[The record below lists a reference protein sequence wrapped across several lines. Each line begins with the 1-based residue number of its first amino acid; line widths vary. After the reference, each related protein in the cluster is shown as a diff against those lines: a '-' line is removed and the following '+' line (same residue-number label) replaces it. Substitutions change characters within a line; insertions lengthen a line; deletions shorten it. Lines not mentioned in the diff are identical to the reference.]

1 MRIIVDN
8 VELDFF
14 TGKNKIAINLK
25 SADIGDLKTR
35 EVNYSNQFSI
45 PKTPNNISIF
55 GSADNEKVISN
66 SPYVKKS
73 ALIIESGVIIQEG
86 FIILDSTTDD
96 SFNVH
101 VVSGAAKFFDLI
113 KGKTLQDLNFV
124 NSVNIA
130 WDSSS
135 IESRRA
141 SVSDVVSPVLDYG
154 NFKITGS
161 VGDIDINSYLPS
173 VYYHT
178 IIKHIVEQAGY
189 TFDTNNDV
197 MNFLSNN
204 FYKLIVPF
212 SRSAWKYNQKFVS
225 DRTAI
230 AYHNT
235 SQSWLAVVNRY
246 IDFNTESIDISGWF
260 NSSAYKP
267 VESGVGSITMFNF
280 DVELV
285 IDLTMTSSYT
295 INIELYNVTSGV
307 VISNFAAGVGST
319 GSYSNSL
326 KLTNVVGVNNRE
338 YKVRISYASG
348 GGGSVPSITI
358 NTAKVSFIPS
368 DVPNTNYL
376 FINQLLPDMSQQD
389 FMKDLALR
397 FCVLFKEDNKT
408 LYFKSMQ
415 SIISKSYTAKDWSL
429 KRVNTNSNSIKFS
442 YLSYAQKNNFTF
454 ESGDEL
460 YDYQSHLG
468 NSYFSIGN
476 ENITEE
482 SDFYNSPFCY
492 TGHRKTAEY
501 DIAHIPIYETSTV
514 RTTFDNSCGLRLLL
528 VRDKYSFER
537 SVKYSSNQSSYKV
550 AYFNDPAQSY
560 TMFWSKFINDWY
572 LLLVLALQEMKVVE
586 HEYLLNAEDIKSF
599 DFFHLIFDNYSS
611 YIVSEII
618 NYTEGQITKVKL
630 LKIN

>member
-1 MRIIVDN
+1 MRIIVEDT
-8 VELDFF
+8 ELDFF
-14 TGKNKIAINLK
+14 PGKDKIAINLK
-25 SADIGDLKTR
+25 SASVGDLKTR

-45 PKTPNNISIF
+45 PKTEKNISVF
-55 GSADNEKVISN
+55 GNLDNEKVVST
-66 SPYVKKS
+66 SPYTKKS
-73 ALIIESGVIIQEG
+73 ALIIESGIIVQEG
-86 FIILDSTTDD
+86 FVLLDSVDSD
-96 SFNVH
+96 SFNIH
-101 VVSGAAKFFDLI
+101 IVSGAAKFFDSI

-124 NSVNIA
+124 GSVNIA

-135 IESRRA
+135 IQLRKS
-141 SVSDVVSPVLDYG
+141 SVSEVVSPVLDYG
-154 NFKITGS
+154 NFKISGS

-178 IIKHIVEQAGY
+178 IIRHIVEQAGY

-197 MNFLSNN
+197 MASLSSI

-212 SRSAWKYNQKFVS
+212 SRSAWKYSQKFVS

-230 AYHNT
+230 AYNSV
-235 SQSWLAVVNRY
+235 SQVWATVTNRY
-246 IDFNTESIDISGWF
+246 IDFDTESVDILNWFSG
-260 NSSAYKP
+260 SAYKP
-267 VESGVGSITMFNF
+267 VESAVGSITMFNF

-295 INIELYNVTSGV
+295 INIELYNVTSGA
-307 VISNFAAGVGST
+307 VISNFVAGVGST
-319 GSYSNSL
+319 GSYTNSL
-326 KLTNVVGVNNRE
+326 KLTGVTGVNNRE

-348 GGGSVPSITI
+348 GGGNVPSITI
-358 NTAKVSFIPS
+358 NTAKVSYIPS
-368 DVPNTNYL
+368 AVPNTNYL

-397 FCVLFKEDNKT
+397 FSILFKEDNKT

-415 SIISKSYTAKDWSL
+415 SIVDKSYTAKDWSL
-429 KRVNTNSNSIKFS
+429 KRVNTKNSNIKFS
-442 YLSYAQKNNFTF
+442 YLNYAQRNNFTF

-468 NSYFSIGN
+468 NSYFSIDNGN
-476 ENITEE
+476 IPEE
-482 SDFYNSPFCY
+482 TDFYNSPFCY

-501 DIAHIPIYETSTV
+501 DIAHIPIYETSTA

-537 SVKYSSNQSSYKV
+537 NVKYSTNQSSYKV
-550 AYFNDPAQSY
+550 AYFNDPAQTY

-586 HEYLLNAEDIKSF
+586 HEYILNADDIKSL
-599 DFFHLIFDNYSS
+599 DFFHTIFDNYSL
-611 YIVSEII
+611 YIISEIT
-618 NYTEGQITKVKL
+618 NYTEGQVTKVKL